1 MSESI
6 ELEKLERA
14 QEGAGEPLDNNN
26 CGEERG
32 HGAKAQANVDG
43 LCPPVTPEEE
53 IESLLPAQGAASNG
67 SQHTAESH
75 VMISVD
81 PQTVHAQESRR
92 QRSRKNKEIQWITAS
107 LNEIVFWK
115 LKLWMIIVIIF
126 LVIALV
132 IILSLVLCSVIY
144 EDEDEKFDRDLF
156 TVPIFYSGTF
166 KLVNQEFTEE
176 LLSTLSP
183 QSQNLSAQLR
193 EKLSD
198 LYSSSP
204 ALGRYFFG
212 AGVSL
217 FRYDPHKSA
226 HLNTWT
232 LRTHNVSIMAHYWLK
247 FQLPSEHV
255 DLLQY
260 TVSKEMVLNVLRQH
274 LYDKDTD
281 LQDSLY
287 IDPTSLHMDAGRSI
301 LTEK

>member
-217 FRYDPHKSA
+217 FS
-226 HLNTWT
+226 
-232 LRTHNVSIMAHYWLK
+232 NVSIMAHYWLK